1 VPRYPLDPTCSASE
15 FVRTAIQALCFF
27 GIVVNPVSI
36 GHFTSL
42 GSPQNGHVTPCGVS
56 FALLNGPETVNVFL
70 HFVQVMIF
78 SMICSFAA
86 FWHAVLAFLLACRAF
101 FAAQRQTRSVV
112 FSYPSVPR

>member
-56 FALLNGPETVNVFL
+56 FELLNGPETVNVFL

-78 SMICSFAA
+78 SIRTSILSSAG
-86 FWHAVLAFLLACRAF
+86 RAS
-101 FAAQRQTRSVV
+101 RSLHNLRRG
-112 FSYPSVPR
+112 PKAP